1 MHSAMNKLKQ
11 LRDRNGSSLKAPLK
25 ATLWR
30 SLIPLDERHLPDL
43 LGSDHNNS
51 GDFCCLAQ
59 AQRRRALGL
68 RMMAPSKTRATLDG
82 SHYQVVVIGGGI
94 NGVAIAREC
103 ARAGRR
109 TLLVEQH
116 DFASGTT
123 SRSTRI
129 IHGGLRYLEH
139 GEIGLV
145 RESLRERAKLLR
157 ERPHLVHP
165 MHFLLALNE
174 KSRRSAFTVRTGLWL
189 YRRFGGATLANNS
202 AELEQKRLERVL
214 DSGHRWSVFNY
225 EDAQCEFP
233 ERLVA
238 EWAVE
243 AAQAGATVR
252 NHTQV
257 LAIDIM
263 HGRAKGV
270 LLRDQLTG
278 KDEKVEATWI
288 INASGPWVD
297 RLCQRSSLRSRR
309 LVSGVSGSHI
319 VLPHFAGAPTSA
331 VYAEASDGRP
341 FFVIPW
347 NEQILVGTTEVP
359 HTDDP
364 AKVEPTSEEI
374 DYLMRSVKKLFP
386 HARISSQDIVYSFAG
401 VRPLLAGESKTL
413 GAISRKHL
421 IHDHAADGA
430 QRLISVVGGKL
441 TTAAELARECAL
453 KVGAR
458 ASKKSSLAFASG
470 DSLDPL
476 LDQWVIEIAEAGS
489 ISEGSARSIVEWHGK
504 RSLDIARMA
513 LSSADLR
520 APLCPHTEHIV
531 AEAVDAVANEYAA
544 SLGDIL
550 LRRVPVAWGACWSS
564 SCSRQAA
571 ARIGAVL
578 GWREEQMAA
587 ELESFEVERAAV
599 LHRPKRSALSLE
611 LAAD

>member
-1 MHSAMNKLKQ
+1 MDHSHL
-11 LRDRNGSSLKAPLK
+11 SSKRERVQTDTGARVFRLTLDFDHV
-25 ATLWR
+25 ATLHM
-30 SLIPLDERHLPDL
+30 I
-43 LGSDHNNS
+43 
-51 GDFCCLAQ
+51 
-59 AQRRRALGL
+59 
-68 RMMAPSKTRATLDG
+68 APSKTRAPLDG

-103 ARAGRR
+103 ARSGRR
-109 TLLVEQH
+109 TLLVEQQ

-174 KSRRSAFTVRTGLWL
+174 KSRRSALTVRTGLWL
-189 YRRFGGATLANNS
+189 YRRFGSSTLADNS
-202 AELEQKRLERVL
+202 AELDQKRLERSL
-214 DSGHRWSVFNY
+214 DSGHRWSVFSY

-243 AAQAGATVR
+243 AAQSGATVR

-257 LAIDIM
+257 LAIDVM

-278 KDEKVEATWI
+278 RDEKVEATWI

-297 RLCQRSSLRSRR
+297 RLCQRSSIRSRR
-309 LVSGVSGSHI
+309 LVGGVRGSHI
-319 VLPHFAGAPTSA
+319 VVPHFAGAPSGA
-331 VYAEASDGRP
+331 VYAEATDGRP

-359 HTDDP
+359 DADDP
-364 AKVEPTSEEI
+364 AKVQPATEEV
-374 DYLMRSVKKLFP
+374 DYLIRSLKKLFP
-386 HARISSQDIVYSFAG
+386 QARVSAQDIVYSFAG
-401 VRPLLAGESKTL
+401 IRPLPVQTSKDPGSIT
-413 GAISRKHL
+413 RKHVL
-421 IHDHAADGA
+421 YDHSADGI

-453 KVGAR
+453 KVGANPR
-458 ASKKSSLAFASG
+458 KKASFGVTSG
-470 DSLDPL
+470 ESLDPL
-476 LDQWVIEIAEAGS
+476 LDRWVIEIAEAGS
-489 ISEGSARSIVEWHGK
+489 ISESSARSIVEWHGK

-531 AEAVDAVANEYAA
+531 AEAVDAVANEFAA

-550 LRRVPVAWGACWSS
+550 LRRVPVAWGACWSA

-571 ARIGAVL
+571 SRIGAVL
-578 GWREEQMAA
+578 NWSDEQVAA

-599 LHRPKRSALSLE
+599 MRRPKRASLSLE

>member
-1 MHSAMNKLKQ
+1 MDYSHLSSKRERVQTDTGARVFRLTLDFDHVAM
-11 LRDRNGSSLKAPLK
+11 
-25 ATLWR
+25 
-30 SLIPLDERHLPDL
+30 
-43 LGSDHNNS
+43 
-51 GDFCCLAQ
+51 
-59 AQRRRALGL
+59 L
-68 RMMAPSKTRATLDG
+68 RMIAPSKTRAPLDG

-103 ARAGRR
+103 ARSGRR
-109 TLLVEQH
+109 TLLVEQQ

-174 KSRRSAFTVRTGLWL
+174 KSRRSALTVRTGLWL
-189 YRRFGGATLANNS
+189 YRRFGSSTLADNS
-202 AELEQKRLERVL
+202 AELDQKRLERSL
-214 DSGHRWSVFNY
+214 DSGHRWSVFSY

-243 AAQAGATVR
+243 AAQSGATVR

-257 LAIDIM
+257 LAIDVM

-278 KDEKVEATWI
+278 RDEKVEATWI

-297 RLCQRSSLRSRR
+297 RLCQRSSIRSRR
-309 LVSGVSGSHI
+309 LVGGVRGSHI
-319 VLPHFAGAPTSA
+319 VVPHFAGAPSGA
-331 VYAEASDGRP
+331 VYAEATDGRP

-359 HTDDP
+359 DADDP
-364 AKVEPTSEEI
+364 AKVQPATEEV
-374 DYLMRSVKKLFP
+374 DYLIRSLKKLFP
-386 HARISSQDIVYSFAG
+386 QARVSAQDIVYSFAG
-401 VRPLLAGESKTL
+401 IRPLPVQTSKDPGSIT
-413 GAISRKHL
+413 RKHVL
-421 IHDHAADGA
+421 YDHSADGI

-453 KVGAR
+453 KVGANPR
-458 ASKKSSLAFASG
+458 KKASFGVTSG
-470 DSLDPL
+470 ESLDPL
-476 LDQWVIEIAEAGS
+476 LDRWVIEIAEAGS
-489 ISEGSARSIVEWHGK
+489 ISESSARSIVEWHGK

-531 AEAVDAVANEYAA
+531 AEAVDAVANEFAA

-550 LRRVPVAWGACWSS
+550 LRRVPVAWGACWSA

-571 ARIGAVL
+571 SRIGAVL
-578 GWREEQMAA
+578 NWSDEQVAA

-599 LHRPKRSALSLE
+599 MRRPKRASLSLE

>member
-1 MHSAMNKLKQ
+1 LDYSHL
-11 LRDRNGSSLKAPLK
+11 SSKRERVQTDTGARVFRLTLDFDHV
-25 ATLWR
+25 ATLHM
-30 SLIPLDERHLPDL
+30 I
-43 LGSDHNNS
+43 
-51 GDFCCLAQ
+51 
-59 AQRRRALGL
+59 
-68 RMMAPSKTRATLDG
+68 APSKTRAPLDG

-103 ARAGRR
+103 ARSGRR
-109 TLLVEQH
+109 TLLVEQQ

-174 KSRRSAFTVRTGLWL
+174 KSRRSALTVRTGLWL
-189 YRRFGGATLANNS
+189 YRRFGSSTLADNS
-202 AELEQKRLERVL
+202 AELDQKRLERSL
-214 DSGHRWSVFNY
+214 DSGHRWSVFSY

-243 AAQAGATVR
+243 AAQSGATVR

-257 LAIDIM
+257 LAIDVM

-278 KDEKVEATWI
+278 RDEKVEATWI

-297 RLCQRSSLRSRR
+297 RLCQRSSIRSRR
-309 LVSGVSGSHI
+309 LVGGVRGSHI
-319 VLPHFAGAPTSA
+319 VVPHFAGAPSGA
-331 VYAEASDGRP
+331 VYAEATDGRP

-359 HTDDP
+359 DADDP
-364 AKVEPTSEEI
+364 AKVQPATEEV
-374 DYLMRSVKKLFP
+374 DYLIRSLKKLFP
-386 HARISSQDIVYSFAG
+386 QARVSAQDIVYSFAG
-401 VRPLLAGESKTL
+401 IRPLPVQTSKDPGSIT
-413 GAISRKHL
+413 RKHVL
-421 IHDHAADGA
+421 YDHSADGI

-453 KVGAR
+453 KVGANPR
-458 ASKKSSLAFASG
+458 KKASFGVTSG
-470 DSLDPL
+470 ESLDPL
-476 LDQWVIEIAEAGS
+476 LDRWVIEIAEAGS
-489 ISEGSARSIVEWHGK
+489 ISESSARSIVEWHGK

-531 AEAVDAVANEYAA
+531 AEAVDAVANEFAA

-550 LRRVPVAWGACWSS
+550 LRRVPVAWGACWSA

-571 ARIGAVL
+571 SRIGAVL
-578 GWREEQMAA
+578 NWSDEQVAA

-599 LHRPKRSALSLE
+599 MRRPKRASLSLE

>member
-1 MHSAMNKLKQ
+1 MDYSHL
-11 LRDRNGSSLKAPLK
+11 SSKRERVQTDTGARVFRLTLDFDHV
-25 ATLWR
+25 ATLHM
-30 SLIPLDERHLPDL
+30 I
-43 LGSDHNNS
+43 
-51 GDFCCLAQ
+51 
-59 AQRRRALGL
+59 
-68 RMMAPSKTRATLDG
+68 APSKTRAPLDG

-103 ARAGRR
+103 ARSGRR
-109 TLLVEQH
+109 TLLVEQQ

-174 KSRRSAFTVRTGLWL
+174 KSRRSALTVRTGLWL
-189 YRRFGGATLANNS
+189 YRRFGSSTLADNS
-202 AELEQKRLERVL
+202 AELDQKRLERSL
-214 DSGHRWSVFNY
+214 DSGHRWSVFSY

-243 AAQAGATVR
+243 AAQSGATVR

-257 LAIDIM
+257 LAIDVM

-278 KDEKVEATWI
+278 RDEKVEATWI

-297 RLCQRSSLRSRR
+297 RLCQRSSIRSRR
-309 LVSGVSGSHI
+309 LVGGVRGSHI
-319 VLPHFAGAPTSA
+319 VVPHFAGAPSGA
-331 VYAEASDGRP
+331 VYAEATDGRP

-359 HTDDP
+359 DADDP
-364 AKVEPTSEEI
+364 AKVQPATEEV
-374 DYLMRSVKKLFP
+374 DYLIRSLKKLFP
-386 HARISSQDIVYSFAG
+386 QARVSAQDIVYSFAG
-401 VRPLLAGESKTL
+401 IRPLPVETSKDPGSIT
-413 GAISRKHL
+413 RKHVL
-421 IHDHAADGA
+421 YDHSADGI

-453 KVGAR
+453 KVGANPR
-458 ASKKSSLAFASG
+458 KKASFGVTSG
-470 DSLDPL
+470 ESLDPL
-476 LDQWVIEIAEAGS
+476 LDRWVIEIAEAGS
-489 ISEGSARSIVEWHGK
+489 ISESSARSIVEWHGK

-531 AEAVDAVANEYAA
+531 AEAVDAVANEFAA

-550 LRRVPVAWGACWSS
+550 LRRVPVAWGACWSA

-571 ARIGAVL
+571 SRIGAVL
-578 GWREEQMAA
+578 NWSDEQVAA

-599 LHRPKRSALSLE
+599 MRRPKRASLSLE

>member
-1 MHSAMNKLKQ
+1 MDYSHL
-11 LRDRNGSSLKAPLK
+11 SSKRERVQTDTGVRVFRLTLDFDHV
-25 ATLWR
+25 ATLHM
-30 SLIPLDERHLPDL
+30 I
-43 LGSDHNNS
+43 
-51 GDFCCLAQ
+51 
-59 AQRRRALGL
+59 
-68 RMMAPSKTRATLDG
+68 APSKTRAPLDG

-103 ARAGRR
+103 ARSGRR
-109 TLLVEQH
+109 TLLVEQQ

-174 KSRRSAFTVRTGLWL
+174 KSRRSALTVRTGLWL
-189 YRRFGGATLANNS
+189 YRRFGSSTLADNS
-202 AELEQKRLERVL
+202 AELDQKRLERSL
-214 DSGHRWSVFNY
+214 DSGHRWSVFSY

-243 AAQAGATVR
+243 AAQSGATVR

-257 LAIDIM
+257 LAIDVM

-278 KDEKVEATWI
+278 RDEKVEATWI

-297 RLCQRSSLRSRR
+297 RLCQRSSIRSRR
-309 LVSGVSGSHI
+309 LVGGVRGSHI
-319 VLPHFAGAPTSA
+319 VVPHFAGAPSGA
-331 VYAEASDGRP
+331 VYAEATDGRP

-359 HTDDP
+359 DADDP
-364 AKVEPTSEEI
+364 AKVQPATEEV
-374 DYLMRSVKKLFP
+374 DYLIRSLKKLFP
-386 HARISSQDIVYSFAG
+386 QARVSAQDIVYSFAG
-401 VRPLLAGESKTL
+401 IRPLPVQTSKDPGSIT
-413 GAISRKHL
+413 RKHVL
-421 IHDHAADGA
+421 YDHSADGI

-453 KVGAR
+453 KVGANPR
-458 ASKKSSLAFASG
+458 KKASFGVTSG
-470 DSLDPL
+470 ESLDPL
-476 LDQWVIEIAEAGS
+476 LDRWVIEIAEAGS
-489 ISEGSARSIVEWHGK
+489 ISESSARSIVEWHGK

-531 AEAVDAVANEYAA
+531 AEAVDAVANEFAA

-550 LRRVPVAWGACWSS
+550 LRRVPVAWGACWSA

-571 ARIGAVL
+571 SRIGAVL
-578 GWREEQMAA
+578 NWSDEQVAA

-599 LHRPKRSALSLE
+599 MRRPKRASLSLE

>member
-1 MHSAMNKLKQ
+1 M
-11 LRDRNGSSLKAPLK
+11 
-25 ATLWR
+25 
-30 SLIPLDERHLPDL
+30 I
-43 LGSDHNNS
+43 
-51 GDFCCLAQ
+51 
-59 AQRRRALGL
+59 
-68 RMMAPSKTRATLDG
+68 APSKTRAPLDG

-103 ARAGRR
+103 ARSGRR
-109 TLLVEQH
+109 TLLVEQQ

-174 KSRRSAFTVRTGLWL
+174 KSRRSALTVRTGLWL
-189 YRRFGGATLANNS
+189 YRRFGSSTLADNS
-202 AELEQKRLERVL
+202 AELDQKRLERSL
-214 DSGHRWSVFNY
+214 DSGHRWSVFSY

-243 AAQAGATVR
+243 AAQSGATVR

-257 LAIDIM
+257 LAIDVM

-278 KDEKVEATWI
+278 RDEKVEATWI

-297 RLCQRSSLRSRR
+297 RLCQRSSIRSRR
-309 LVSGVSGSHI
+309 LVGGVRGSHI
-319 VLPHFAGAPTSA
+319 VVPHFAGAPSGA
-331 VYAEASDGRP
+331 VYAEATDGRP

-359 HTDDP
+359 DADDP
-364 AKVEPTSEEI
+364 AKVQPATEEV
-374 DYLMRSVKKLFP
+374 DYLIRSLKKLFP
-386 HARISSQDIVYSFAG
+386 QARVSAQDIVYSFAG
-401 VRPLLAGESKTL
+401 IRPLPVQTSKDPGSIT
-413 GAISRKHL
+413 RKHVL
-421 IHDHAADGA
+421 YDHSADGI

-453 KVGAR
+453 KVGANPR
-458 ASKKSSLAFASG
+458 KKASFGVTSG
-470 DSLDPL
+470 ESLDPL
-476 LDQWVIEIAEAGS
+476 LDRWVIEIAEAGS
-489 ISEGSARSIVEWHGK
+489 ISESSARSIVEWHGK

-531 AEAVDAVANEYAA
+531 AEAVDAVANEFAA

-550 LRRVPVAWGACWSS
+550 LRRVPVAWGACWSA

-571 ARIGAVL
+571 SRIGAVL
-578 GWREEQMAA
+578 NWSDEQVAA

-599 LHRPKRSALSLE
+599 MRRPKRAPLSLE

>member
-1 MHSAMNKLKQ
+1 M
-11 LRDRNGSSLKAPLK
+11 
-25 ATLWR
+25 
-30 SLIPLDERHLPDL
+30 
-43 LGSDHNNS
+43 
-51 GDFCCLAQ
+51 
-59 AQRRRALGL
+59 L
-68 RMMAPSKTRATLDG
+68 RMIAPSKTRAPLDG

-103 ARAGRR
+103 ARSGRR
-109 TLLVEQH
+109 TLLVEQQ

-174 KSRRSAFTVRTGLWL
+174 KSRRSALTVRTGLWL
-189 YRRFGGATLANNS
+189 YRRFGSSTLADNS
-202 AELEQKRLERVL
+202 AELDQKRLERSL
-214 DSGHRWSVFNY
+214 DSGHRWSVFSY

-243 AAQAGATVR
+243 AAQSGATVR

-257 LAIDIM
+257 LAIDVM

-278 KDEKVEATWI
+278 RDEKVEATWI

-297 RLCQRSSLRSRR
+297 RLCQRSSIRSRR
-309 LVSGVSGSHI
+309 LVGGVRGSHI
-319 VLPHFAGAPTSA
+319 VVPHFAGAPSGA
-331 VYAEASDGRP
+331 VYAEATDGRP

-359 HTDDP
+359 DADDP
-364 AKVEPTSEEI
+364 AKVQPATEEV
-374 DYLMRSVKKLFP
+374 DYLIRSLKKLFP
-386 HARISSQDIVYSFAG
+386 QARVSAQDIVYSFAG
-401 VRPLLAGESKTL
+401 IRPLPVQTSKDPGSIT
-413 GAISRKHL
+413 RKHVL
-421 IHDHAADGA
+421 YDHSADGI

-453 KVGAR
+453 KVGANPR
-458 ASKKSSLAFASG
+458 KKASFGVTSG
-470 DSLDPL
+470 ESLDPL
-476 LDQWVIEIAEAGS
+476 LDRWVIEIAEAGS
-489 ISEGSARSIVEWHGK
+489 ISESSARSIVEWHGK

-531 AEAVDAVANEYAA
+531 AEAVDAVANEFAA

-550 LRRVPVAWGACWSS
+550 LRRVPVAWGACWSA

-571 ARIGAVL
+571 SRIGAVL
-578 GWREEQMAA
+578 NWSDEQVAA

-599 LHRPKRSALSLE
+599 MRRPKRASLSLE

>member
-1 MHSAMNKLKQ
+1 M
-11 LRDRNGSSLKAPLK
+11 
-25 ATLWR
+25 
-30 SLIPLDERHLPDL
+30 I
-43 LGSDHNNS
+43 
-51 GDFCCLAQ
+51 
-59 AQRRRALGL
+59 
-68 RMMAPSKTRATLDG
+68 APSKTRAPLDG

-103 ARAGRR
+103 ARSGRR
-109 TLLVEQH
+109 TLLVEQQ

-174 KSRRSAFTVRTGLWL
+174 KSRRSALTVRTGLWL
-189 YRRFGGATLANNS
+189 YRRFGSSTLADNS
-202 AELEQKRLERVL
+202 AELDQKRLERSL
-214 DSGHRWSVFNY
+214 DSGHRWSVFSY

-243 AAQAGATVR
+243 AAQSGATVR

-257 LAIDIM
+257 LAIDVM

-278 KDEKVEATWI
+278 RDEKVEATWI

-297 RLCQRSSLRSRR
+297 RLCQRSSIRSRR
-309 LVSGVSGSHI
+309 LVGGVRGSHI
-319 VLPHFAGAPTSA
+319 VVPHFAGAPSGA
-331 VYAEASDGRP
+331 VYAEATDGRP

-359 HTDDP
+359 DADDP
-364 AKVEPTSEEI
+364 AKVQPATEEV
-374 DYLMRSVKKLFP
+374 DYLIRSLKKLFP
-386 HARISSQDIVYSFAG
+386 QARVSAQDIVYSFAG
-401 VRPLLAGESKTL
+401 IRPLPVQTSKHPGSIT
-413 GAISRKHL
+413 RKHVL
-421 IHDHAADGA
+421 YDHSADGI

-453 KVGAR
+453 KVGANPR
-458 ASKKSSLAFASG
+458 KKASFGVTSG
-470 DSLDPL
+470 ESLDPL
-476 LDQWVIEIAEAGS
+476 LDRWVIEIAEAGS
-489 ISEGSARSIVEWHGK
+489 ISESSARSIVEWHGK

-531 AEAVDAVANEYAA
+531 AEAVDAVANEFAA

-550 LRRVPVAWGACWSS
+550 LRRVPVAWGACWSA

-571 ARIGAVL
+571 SRIGAVL
-578 GWREEQMAA
+578 NWSDEQVAA

-599 LHRPKRSALSLE
+599 MRRPKRASLSLE

>member
-1 MHSAMNKLKQ
+1 MDYSHL
-11 LRDRNGSSLKAPLK
+11 SSKRERVQTDTGARVFRLTLDFDHV
-25 ATLWR
+25 ATLHM
-30 SLIPLDERHLPDL
+30 I
-43 LGSDHNNS
+43 
-51 GDFCCLAQ
+51 
-59 AQRRRALGL
+59 
-68 RMMAPSKTRATLDG
+68 APSKTRAPLDG

-103 ARAGRR
+103 ARSGRR
-109 TLLVEQH
+109 TLLVEQQ

-174 KSRRSAFTVRTGLWL
+174 KSRRSALTVRTGLWL
-189 YRRFGGATLANNS
+189 YRRFGSSTLADNS
-202 AELEQKRLERVL
+202 AELDQKRLERSL
-214 DSGHRWSVFNY
+214 DSGHRWSVFSY

-243 AAQAGATVR
+243 AAQSGATVR

-257 LAIDIM
+257 LAIDVM

-278 KDEKVEATWI
+278 RDEKVEATWI

-297 RLCQRSSLRSRR
+297 RLCQRSSIRSRR
-309 LVSGVSGSHI
+309 LVGGVRGSHI
-319 VLPHFAGAPTSA
+319 VVPHFAGAPSGA
-331 VYAEASDGRP
+331 VYAEATDGRP

-359 HTDDP
+359 DADDP
-364 AKVEPTSEEI
+364 AKVQPATEEV
-374 DYLMRSVKKLFP
+374 DYLIRSLKKLFP
-386 HARISSQDIVYSFAG
+386 QARVSAQDIVYSFAG
-401 VRPLLAGESKTL
+401 IRPLPVQTSKDPGSIT
-413 GAISRKHL
+413 RKHVL
-421 IHDHAADGA
+421 YDHSADGI

-453 KVGAR
+453 KVGANPR
-458 ASKKSSLAFASG
+458 KKASFGVTSG
-470 DSLDPL
+470 ESLDPL
-476 LDQWVIEIAEAGS
+476 LDRWVIEIAEAGS
-489 ISEGSARSIVEWHGK
+489 ISESSARSIVEWHGK

-531 AEAVDAVANEYAA
+531 AEAVDAVANEFAA

-550 LRRVPVAWGACWSS
+550 LRRVPVAWGACWSA

-571 ARIGAVL
+571 SRIGAVL
-578 GWREEQMAA
+578 NWSDEQVAA

-599 LHRPKRSALSLE
+599 MRRPKRASLSLE

>member
-1 MHSAMNKLKQ
+1 MAGVRVCRLAQGFGHV
-11 LRDRNGSSLKAPLK
+11 
-25 ATLWR
+25 ATLQM
-30 SLIPLDERHLPDL
+30 I
-43 LGSDHNNS
+43 
-51 GDFCCLAQ
+51 
-59 AQRRRALGL
+59 
-68 RMMAPSKTRATLDG
+68 APSKTRAPLDG

-103 ARAGRR
+103 ARSGRR
-109 TLLVEQH
+109 TLLVEQQ

-174 KSRRSAFTVRTGLWL
+174 KSRRSALTVRTGLWL
-189 YRRFGGATLANNS
+189 YRRFGSSTLADNS
-202 AELEQKRLERVL
+202 AELDQKRLERSL
-214 DSGHRWSVFNY
+214 DSGHRWSVFSY

-257 LAIDIM
+257 LAIDVM

-278 KDEKVEATWI
+278 RDEKVEATWI

-297 RLCQRSSLRSRR
+297 RLCQRSSIRSRR
-309 LVSGVSGSHI
+309 LVGGIRGSHI
-319 VLPHFAGAPTSA
+319 VVPHFAGAPSAA
-331 VYAEASDGRP
+331 VYSEATDGRP

-359 HTDDP
+359 DADDP
-364 AKVEPTSEEI
+364 AKVQPATEEV
-374 DYLMRSVKKLFP
+374 DYLIRSLKKLFP
-386 HARISSQDIVYSFAG
+386 QARVSAQDIVYSFAG
-401 VRPLLAGESKTL
+401 IRPLPVGTSKDPGSIT
-413 GAISRKHL
+413 RKHL
-421 IHDHAADGA
+421 LYDHSADGI
-430 QRLISVVGGKL
+430 QRLISVIGGKL

-453 KVGAR
+453 KVGANPR
-458 ASKKSSLAFASG
+458 KKASFGVSSG
-470 DSLDPL
+470 ESLDPL
-476 LDQWVIEIAEAGS
+476 LDRWVIEIADAGS
-489 ISEGSARSIVEWHGK
+489 ISETSARSIVEWHGK

-531 AEAVDAVANEYAA
+531 AEAVDAVANEFAA

-550 LRRVPVAWGACWSS
+550 LRRVPVAWGACWSA

-571 ARIGAVL
+571 SRIGAVL
-578 GWREEQMAA
+578 NWSDEQVAS

-599 LHRPKRSALSLE
+599 MQRPKRSSLSLE

>member
-1 MHSAMNKLKQ
+1 MDYSHISSKRERVQTDTGVRVFRLTLDFDHVAM
-11 LRDRNGSSLKAPLK
+11 
-25 ATLWR
+25 
-30 SLIPLDERHLPDL
+30 
-43 LGSDHNNS
+43 
-51 GDFCCLAQ
+51 
-59 AQRRRALGL
+59 L
-68 RMMAPSKTRATLDG
+68 RMIAPSKTRAPLDG

-103 ARAGRR
+103 ARSGRR
-109 TLLVEQH
+109 TLLVEQQ

-174 KSRRSAFTVRTGLWL
+174 KSRRSALTVRTGLWL
-189 YRRFGGATLANNS
+189 YRRFGSSTLADNS
-202 AELEQKRLERVL
+202 AELDQKRLERSL
-214 DSGHRWSVFNY
+214 DSGHRWSVFSY

-243 AAQAGATVR
+243 AAQSGATVR

-257 LAIDIM
+257 LAIDVM

-278 KDEKVEATWI
+278 RDEKVEATWI

-297 RLCQRSSLRSRR
+297 RLCQRSSIRSRR
-309 LVSGVSGSHI
+309 LVGGVRGSHI
-319 VLPHFAGAPTSA
+319 VVPHFAGAPSGA
-331 VYAEASDGRP
+331 VYAEATDGRP

-359 HTDDP
+359 DADDP
-364 AKVEPTSEEI
+364 AKVQPATEEV
-374 DYLMRSVKKLFP
+374 DYLIRSLKKLFP
-386 HARISSQDIVYSFAG
+386 QARVSAQDIVYSFAG
-401 VRPLLAGESKTL
+401 IRPLPVQTSKDPGSIT
-413 GAISRKHL
+413 RKHVL
-421 IHDHAADGA
+421 YDHSADGI

-453 KVGAR
+453 KVGANPR
-458 ASKKSSLAFASG
+458 KKASFGVTSG
-470 DSLDPL
+470 ESLDPL
-476 LDQWVIEIAEAGS
+476 LDRWVIEIAEAGS
-489 ISEGSARSIVEWHGK
+489 ISESSARSIVEWHGK

-531 AEAVDAVANEYAA
+531 AEAVDAVANEFAA

-550 LRRVPVAWGACWSS
+550 LRRVPVAWGACWSA

-571 ARIGAVL
+571 SRIGAVL
-578 GWREEQMAA
+578 NWSDEQVAA

-599 LHRPKRSALSLE
+599 MRRPKRASLSLE

>member
-1 MHSAMNKLKQ
+1 M
-11 LRDRNGSSLKAPLK
+11 
-25 ATLWR
+25 
-30 SLIPLDERHLPDL
+30 I
-43 LGSDHNNS
+43 
-51 GDFCCLAQ
+51 
-59 AQRRRALGL
+59 
-68 RMMAPSKTRATLDG
+68 APSKTRAPLDG

-103 ARAGRR
+103 ARSGRR
-109 TLLVEQH
+109 TLLVEQQ

-174 KSRRSAFTVRTGLWL
+174 KSRRSALTVRTGLWL
-189 YRRFGGATLANNS
+189 YRRFGSSTLGDNS
-202 AELEQKRLERVL
+202 AELDQKRLERSL
-214 DSGHRWSVFNY
+214 DSGHRWSVFSY

-243 AAQAGATVR
+243 AAQSGATVR

-257 LAIDIM
+257 LAIDVM

-278 KDEKVEATWI
+278 RDEKVEATWI

-297 RLCQRSSLRSRR
+297 RLCQRSSIRSRR
-309 LVSGVSGSHI
+309 LVGGVRGSHI
-319 VLPHFAGAPTSA
+319 VVPHFAGAPSGA
-331 VYAEASDGRP
+331 VYAEATDGRP

-359 HTDDP
+359 DADDP
-364 AKVEPTSEEI
+364 AKVQPATEEV
-374 DYLMRSVKKLFP
+374 DYLIRSLKKLFP
-386 HARISSQDIVYSFAG
+386 QARVSAQDIVYSFAG
-401 VRPLLAGESKTL
+401 IRPLPVQTSKDPGSIT
-413 GAISRKHL
+413 RKHVL
-421 IHDHAADGA
+421 YDHSADGI

-453 KVGAR
+453 KVGANPR
-458 ASKKSSLAFASG
+458 KKASFGVTSG
-470 DSLDPL
+470 ESLDPL
-476 LDQWVIEIAEAGS
+476 LDRWVIEIAEAGS
-489 ISEGSARSIVEWHGK
+489 ISESSARSIVEWHGK

-531 AEAVDAVANEYAA
+531 AEAVDAVANEFAA

-550 LRRVPVAWGACWSS
+550 LRRVPVAWGACWSA

-571 ARIGAVL
+571 SRIGAVL
-578 GWREEQMAA
+578 NWSDEQVAA

-599 LHRPKRSALSLE
+599 MRRPKRASLSLE

>member
-1 MHSAMNKLKQ
+1 LDHSHL
-11 LRDRNGSSLKAPLK
+11 SSKRERVQTDTGARVFRLTLDFDHV
-25 ATLWR
+25 ATLHM
-30 SLIPLDERHLPDL
+30 I
-43 LGSDHNNS
+43 
-51 GDFCCLAQ
+51 
-59 AQRRRALGL
+59 
-68 RMMAPSKTRATLDG
+68 APSKTRAPLDG

-103 ARAGRR
+103 ARSGRR
-109 TLLVEQH
+109 TLLVEQQ

-174 KSRRSAFTVRTGLWL
+174 KSRRSALTVRTGLWL
-189 YRRFGGATLANNS
+189 YRRFGSSTLADNS
-202 AELEQKRLERVL
+202 AELDQKRLERSL
-214 DSGHRWSVFNY
+214 DSGHRWSVFSY

-243 AAQAGATVR
+243 AAQSGATVR

-257 LAIDIM
+257 LAIDVM

-278 KDEKVEATWI
+278 RDEKVEATWI

-297 RLCQRSSLRSRR
+297 RLCQRSSIRSRR
-309 LVSGVSGSHI
+309 LVGGVRGSHI
-319 VLPHFAGAPTSA
+319 VVPHFAGAPSGA
-331 VYAEASDGRP
+331 VYAEATDGRP

-359 HTDDP
+359 DADDP
-364 AKVEPTSEEI
+364 AKVQPATEEV
-374 DYLMRSVKKLFP
+374 DYLIRSLKKLFP
-386 HARISSQDIVYSFAG
+386 QARVSAQDIVYSFAG
-401 VRPLLAGESKTL
+401 IRPLPVQTSKDPGSIT
-413 GAISRKHL
+413 RKHVL
-421 IHDHAADGA
+421 YDHSADGI

-453 KVGAR
+453 KVGANPR
-458 ASKKSSLAFASG
+458 KKASFGVTSG
-470 DSLDPL
+470 ESLDPL
-476 LDQWVIEIAEAGS
+476 LDRWVIEIAEAGS
-489 ISEGSARSIVEWHGK
+489 ISESSARSIVEWHGK

-531 AEAVDAVANEYAA
+531 AEAVDAVANEFAA

-550 LRRVPVAWGACWSS
+550 LRRVPVAWGACWSA

-571 ARIGAVL
+571 SRIGAVL
-578 GWREEQMAA
+578 NWSDEQVAA

-599 LHRPKRSALSLE
+599 MRRPKRASLSLE